1 MYFLHR
7 KIKQPKWEDDEDL
20 PLLPLP
26 KSMRKGVKRKRV
38 SKGDRGMGGDYP
50 HQCTEC
56 GWGCVNSFD
65 LVVHMK
71 EVSLLLRLHHLIKY
85 GADHPWSLL
94 TMIPKNCWWIKIF

>member
-1 MYFLHR
+1 MFLYFLHR

-26 KSMRKGVKRKRV
+26 KGMRKGVKRKRV

-71 EVSLLLRLHHLIKY
+71 EVSLLLR
-85 GADHPWSLL
+85 
-94 TMIPKNCWWIKIF
+94 